1 MTQEQK
7 LIAKSDELMYTQN
20 LSLFPHHLFYETY
33 DAMLHEVN
41 PFWRTLELF
50 MWLEDKKGIMYK
62 IYDRKKITEWERN
75 HLKLWWEQISSDEVL
90 KPISDKIFT
99 KFFELVEK
107 GEIQYEEKP
116 PLSKEQLDK
125 IMETGIFEVDDNDG
139 LPF

>member
-1 MTQEQK
+1 
-7 LIAKSDELMYTQN
+7 
-20 LSLFPHHLFYETY
+20 
-33 DAMLHEVN
+33 
-41 PFWRTLELF
+41 
-50 MWLEDKKGIMYK
+50 MYK
-62 IYDRKKITEWERN
+62 IYDRKKITEWEKN

-90 KPISDKIFT
+90 KPISDNIFT

-125 IMETGIFEVDDNDG
+125 IMETGFFEVDDNDG

>member
-50 MWLEDKKGIMYK
+50 MWLEDKKK
-62 IYDRKKITEWERN
+62 HN
-75 HLKLWWEQISSDEVL
+75 V
-90 KPISDKIFT
+90 
-99 KFFELVEK
+99 
-107 GEIQYEEKP
+107 
-116 PLSKEQLDK
+116 
-125 IMETGIFEVDDNDG
+125 
-139 LPF
+139 